1 MVGLQCSNNS
11 NLKMLNKPDH
21 VIPQMKPGY
30 SLNTIC
36 YCFESITSKSLVVS
50 KTNSPT

>member
-1 MVGLQCSNNS
+1 MLGLQCSQIQTWT
-11 NLKMLNKPDH
+11 MLNKTGH

-36 YCFESITSKSLVVS
+36 YCF
-50 KTNSPT
+50 